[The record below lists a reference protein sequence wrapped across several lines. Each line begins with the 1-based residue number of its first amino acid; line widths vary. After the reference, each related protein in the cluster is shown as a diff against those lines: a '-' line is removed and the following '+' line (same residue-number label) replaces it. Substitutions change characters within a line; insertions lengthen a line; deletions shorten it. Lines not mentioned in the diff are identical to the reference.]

1 MQINTIRQ
9 WVAVGTIAAAMLAGL
24 SVRAQAQEE
33 VARKIKSQANP
44 VYPDLARKMHIAG
57 TVKIQVTV
65 AKDGSVKSTKVVG
78 GPPLLIDASV
88 DAAKRFKFEEGKD
101 DTTQVIEFKY
111 NAQ

>member
-1 MQINTIRQ
+1 MGERSRMDTKSRPGIPLT
-9 WVAVGTIAAAMLAGL
+9 AACG
-24 SVRAQAQEE
+24 
-33 VARKIKSQANP
+33 
-44 VYPDLARKMHIAG
+44 IAG
-57 TVKIQVTV
+57 TVKVQVTV

-88 DAAKRFKFEEGKD
+88 DAAKHFKFEEAKD